1 MDLRSAREGAVMFA
15 KNEKHKQ
22 SLMFSGVE
30 LLPGKAL
37 KRLQS
42 SWAQAFY
49 SRAVL
54 PDRRVGL
61 RGIV

>member
-1 MDLRSAREGAVMFA
+1 MFA